1 MSAGTWTSPKASV
14 SALVSAILYVDAVK
28 FLRAMKLGEKA
39 LGARA
44 EEYCADFAVKLE
56 RARAEEGYETFI
68 AEVTRPAAPA
78 VALAERDAS
87 IAAVLLEKLCWR

>member
-1 MSAGTWTSPKASV
+1 M
-14 SALVSAILYVDAVK
+14 K
-28 FLRAMKLGEKA
+28 FLRVMKLVERA
-39 LGARA
+39 LGAKA
-44 EEYCADFAVKLE
+44 EEYCVDFAVKLE
-56 RARAEEGYETFI
+56 RVRAEEVCETFI